1 MIVLTAD
8 FEKSAPSLD
17 DAPLAD
23 LPEVCFVGRSN
34 VGKSSAMNALT
45 KRRQLARVSKT
56 PGRTRLLNFF
66 RVELA
71 DKNGPNRRTA
81 TLRLCD
87 LPGYGYA
94 EAPKTERKNW
104 GAMISRYLRDRPK
117 LYAIVVL
124 VDADIGAQPKD
135 LEMMEFLADTTRPII
150 VAATKADRVSRTRL
164 GSQLDK
170 LARDLGVPRSAILPF
185 SAHEEI
191 GRRELWN
198 AICTAS
204 GLLDRTR
211 PEHILTSDEE
221 FGRGEGSGSGD
232 EG

>member
-1 MIVLTAD
+1 MIVLSSE

-17 DAPLAD
+17 DAPPAD

-45 KRRQLARVSKT
+45 RRRQLARVSKT

-81 TLRLCD
+81 KLRLCD

-94 EAPKTERKNW
+94 EAPKNERKNW
-104 GAMISRYLRDRPK
+104 GEMITRYLQDRPK

-124 VDADIGAQPKD
+124 IDADIGPQPKD
-135 LEMMEFLADTTRPII
+135 FEMLEFLAGTPRPII
-150 VAATKADRVSRTRL
+150 VAATKADRVSKTRL
-164 GSQLDK
+164 GSQLDRI
-170 LARDLGVPRSAILPF
+170 ARELNVPRSAILPF
-185 SAHEEI
+185 SAHEEL
-191 GRRELWN
+191 GRRELWS
-198 AICTAS
+198 ALCTAA
-204 GLLDRTR
+204 GLLGRTT
-211 PEHILTSDEE
+211 PAHILTPEGATDDE
-221 FGRGEGSGSGD
+221 
-232 EG
+232 